1 MKKIVIYLIIFIL
14 MPIIVSSKE
23 KTISVKEMLLTGPSE
38 IKLHSL
44 AMITQGKI
52 NDDLDES
59 YIDAFIVCSKEK
71 YIPIRITTAKILGK
85 HYVKNKDVVN
95 IEVINILKNLA
106 RDENLDVSNAA
117 IHEGLVFVKNKD
129 NEIKEMLNTYIK

>member
-14 MPIIVSSKE
+14 MPIIISSKE

-117 IHEGLVFVKNKD
+117 IHEGLVFVINKD

>member
-1 MKKIVIYLIIFIL
+1 
-14 MPIIVSSKE
+14 MPIIISSKE

-85 HYVKNKDVVN
+85 HYVKNKEVVN

-117 IHEGLVFVKNKD
+117 IHEGLVFVINKD

>member
-14 MPIIVSSKE
+14 MPIIISSKE

-85 HYVKNKDVVN
+85 YYVKNKEVVN

-117 IHEGLVFVKNKD
+117 IHEGLVFVINKD